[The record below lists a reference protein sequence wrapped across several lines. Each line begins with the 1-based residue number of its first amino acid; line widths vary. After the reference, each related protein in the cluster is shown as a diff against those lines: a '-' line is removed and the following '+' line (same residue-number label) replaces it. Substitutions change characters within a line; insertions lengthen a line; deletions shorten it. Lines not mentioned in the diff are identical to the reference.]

1 MSAILISIRV
11 FIIIVIIIME
21 MCTVDVGVSDVFSS
35 GKRYNGTDCVIWG
48 IFFLIKN
55 NIVI

>member
-48 IFFLIKN
+48 IFFFNKK
-55 NIVI
+55 